1 MGRSDSS
8 LSDSNSNAEDHASA
22 VSWSSFGALSSSPG
36 THFARKMIHTQSIS
50 ELPEYQTDE
59 PTVQN
64 CGGRDIESS
73 SGVNWL
79 LGGGGKPT
87 GSASKSSSGSLLS
100 QSNLSVNGNYWYEP
114 TEPTERKNTANNYAT
129 FGRPA
134 TAMLSKTYSQ
144 ASLSKTYSQASLRSR
159 PSVPTPK
166 AQPPLDIL
174 SQSVETAVAPI
185 YGIYGCEVW
194 MFNEQDGT
202 LVNMPITQ
210 SLIPSVSESST
221 RRAPGNLYMRS
232 PPQEADHD
240 SPSFDSVARD
250 AFERLV
256 DTTRLDFMPLKTLD
270 PGVGL
275 AGLLWAE
282 QSTMNGGPGIA
293 GDVGQKVR
301 ERVVNLGKGLFSRLD
316 SVSSSEHDGHDPLDD
331 PLDRKI
337 SHSSLLDGLEPVKGT
352 ETFDVKQSNGLGLVW
367 RDVEALS
374 EDPDQPFIERMQF
387 VAKAG
392 MTLVTGVQYDVNG
405 GKGIVVFF
413 ANPHSD
419 PKRLRNR
426 ENSQLIQLATQFIGS
441 SCAMCAPL
449 KKAAELVKRRPRDNW
464 RRVRHKILG
473 VVRLYLIATKN
484 RDRSGY
490 RGSPG
495 GSPLLR
501 RNDSS
506 FDLRST
512 MKRTA
517 STLSLLTNR
526 EQSYK
531 LLTDVR
537 NQSFR
542 VLSEATTTMK
552 SKLIQK
558 SIDVKLTAKAKGMKF
573 MAKVQ
578 HGGHAGL
585 PPPFTWNQTVWT
597 FTGVAITHSILSLLD
612 YYIVTLSGGSHQL
625 ILGPL
630 GALTTLQYNLT
641 AAPASQPRNCLY
653 AQIIAISTCSVLH
666 RFESLNRFQRA
677 ALAPTIVN
685 TVTAKLGIIH
695 PPSGAAAAVF
705 AYQKFSQVDELLFLL
720 GVVISTFIAV
730 IINNLSDRRQYP
742 STSWAV
748 FKVVFS

>member
-1 MGRSDSS
+1 MSRSSTGRSDSS
-8 LSDSNSNAEDHASA
+8 LSDSNSNAEDHASS
-22 VSWSSFGALSSSPG
+22 SWASFGALSSSPG
-36 THFARKMIHTQSIS
+36 TYFARKMIHTPPIS
-50 ELPEYQTDE
+50 ELPEHDE
-59 PTVQN
+59 PTVRN
-64 CGGRDIESS
+64 GGGGDIESS
-73 SGVNWL
+73 SGMNWL
-79 LGGGGKPT
+79 LGGGGKQT
-87 GSASKSSSGSLLS
+87 GPGSGASSGSFLS
-100 QSNLSVNGNYWYEP
+100 QSNLSTSGNYWYEP
-114 TEPTERKNTANNYAT
+114 TEPTERKHTANNYAT
-129 FGRPA
+129 FSRPA
-134 TAMLSKTYSQ
+134 TAMLSNAFSQ
-144 ASLSKTYSQASLRSR
+144 ASLMSKTHSQASLRSR
-159 PSVPTPK
+159 PSNPTLN

-210 SLIPSVSESST
+210 SLIPTVSESST

-282 QSTMNGGPGIA
+282 QSTLDGGSGIA

-301 ERVVNLGKGLFSRLD
+301 ERVVNLGKGIFSRLD

-331 PLDRKI
+331 PLDRKM

-352 ETFDVKQSNGLGLVW
+352 EMLEVKKSHGSGLIW

-387 VAKAG
+387 VARAG
-392 MTLVTGVQYDVNG
+392 MTLVTGVQFDVNG

-426 ENSQLIQLATQFIGS
+426 ENSELIQLAAQFIGS

-449 KKAAELVKRRPRDNW
+449 KRAAELIKRRPRENW
-464 RRVRHKILG
+464 RRVRNKILG
-473 VVRLYLIATKN
+473 VVRIYLLATKN
-484 RDRSGY
+484 RDRSDY
-490 RGSPG
+490 RRSPS

-501 RNDSS
+501 RHDSA
-506 FDLRST
+506 FDLKST

-517 STLSLLTNR
+517 STLSLLTCR

-537 NQSFR
+537 NQSYK
-542 VLSEATTTMK
+542 VLSEVTTTMK

-585 PPPFTWNQTVWT
+585 PPPFTWRQTVWT
-597 FTGVAITHSILSLLD
+597 FTGVAITHTILSFLD
-612 YYIVTLSGGSHQL
+612 YYIFTWSGGSHQL
-625 ILGPL
+625 IVGPL
-630 GALTTLQYNLT
+630 GALTTLQV
-641 AAPASQPRNCLY
+641 S
-653 AQIIAISTCSVLH
+653 
-666 RFESLNRFQRA
+666 
-677 ALAPTIVN
+677 
-685 TVTAKLGIIH
+685 
-695 PPSGAAAAVF
+695 
-705 AYQKFSQVDELLFLL
+705 FSLFLL
-720 GVVISTFIAV
+720 EHWEDSISFCHCSVQLNGCAGKSTKELFVRADNGAFGLFCLAQIRELEQVSSRRPGPNDSQYSHCKARYHPSPKRCCRGG
-730 IINNLSDRRQYP
+730 ICISGLSGRR
-742 STSWAV
+742 
-748 FKVVFS
+748 